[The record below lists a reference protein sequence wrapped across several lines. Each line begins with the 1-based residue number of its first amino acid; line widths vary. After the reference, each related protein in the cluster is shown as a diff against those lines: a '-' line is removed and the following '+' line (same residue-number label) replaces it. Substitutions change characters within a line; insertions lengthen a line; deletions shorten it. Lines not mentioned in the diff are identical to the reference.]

1 MTITMTATDF
11 KATVLSVL
19 DQVAQGDEVQITK
32 HGKPVARLVPVSNPK
47 SLWGRFA
54 GVVSSQAEDEELFQT
69 GEIWSVGEDGD
80 Q

>member
-1 MTITMTATDF
+1 MTATDF

-19 DQVAQGDEVQITK
+19 DDVAQGDEVQITK
-32 HGKPVARLVPVSNPK
+32 HGKPVARVVPVSNPK

-54 GVVSSQAEDEELFQT
+54 GVATSSAEDEDLFTT
-69 GEIWSVGEDGD
+69 GEAWTLETDGD